1 MSLPGR
7 PKGDYRSAQ
16 HEGTSMSLAALFDLR
31 GRRALVTGGNSGIG
45 EAMATAL
52 GLAGAR
58 VLLVARREAE
68 LAAAAKRLAAQGI
81 DALTLPGD
89 LAELPALAALAR
101 RGEAL
106 LGGVDILVNAAG
118 VNLRQRFAEVTPQAW
133 QTQLALHLG
142 APFFLTQA
150 LAPGMKAR
158 GWGRVLNIAS
168 LQSWRAFDHSA
179 PYGAGKGGVLQLTR
193 AIAREWG
200 PHGVTCNAV
209 GPGFFPTALT
219 AAVFD
224 DPALAHRNAE
234 QTCLGRN
241 GSLDDLHG
249 VTVFL
254 ASDASRYITG
264 QTLMVD
270 GGFTAK

>member
-1 MSLPGR
+1 
-7 PKGDYRSAQ
+7 
-16 HEGTSMSLAALFDLR
+16 MSLAGLFDLR

-58 VLLVARREAE
+58 VLLVARRKVELGEA
-68 LAAAAKRLAAQGI
+68 ARRLAAQGI
-81 DALTLPGD
+81 DATTLGAD
-89 LAELPALAALAR
+89 LAELPALGSVAQRAHSM
-101 RGEAL
+101 
-106 LGGVDILVNAAG
+106 LGRVDILVNAAG
-118 VNLRQRFAEVTPQAW
+118 VNLRQPFVEVTPQAW

-150 LAPGMKAR
+150 LAPGMAAR
-158 GWGRVLNIAS
+158 GWGRVLNVAS

-179 PYGAGKGGVLQLTR
+179 PYGAGKGGVVQLTR

-200 PHGVTCNAV
+200 THGITCNAI

-219 AAVFD
+219 AAVFG
-224 DPALAHRNAE
+224 DPELTERNAA
-234 QTCLGRN
+234 QTCIGRN
-241 GSLDDLHG
+241 GALEDLHG
-249 VTVFL
+249 ATVFL
-254 ASDASRYITG
+254 ASDASRYISG